1 MRRLEYFLFIYFCN
15 EMVGGWGLLPAHE
28 LIQGIKEGSKL
39 SASMITGPLFKSFIE
54 SEDVWL
60 CEPNKTRQMMTNW
73 PAAEIMLMGSW
84 ERIVVGVGRDA
95 CTVQPLSVVWRGN
108 GMRWRCIRDWEQP
121 SADGGFF
128 QFKRVISGQRI
139 DINLIHFSF
148 SVYFMSSLGLKWH
161 NPII

>member
-1 MRRLEYFLFIYFCN
+1 MWHLGFLFCY
-15 EMVGGWGLLPAHE
+15 EMVGGCAVLPAHE
-28 LIQGIKEGSKL
+28 LIWGIKESSEL

-84 ERIVVGVGRDA
+84 ERIVKGVSGDA
-95 CTVQPLSVVWRGN
+95 CTVQPLSVLWRGN
-108 GMRWRCIRDWEQP
+108 GMRWCCIRNWAQP
-121 SADGGFF
+121 PADGGFS
-128 QFKRVISGQRI
+128 QFKRVTSGQRV
-139 DINLIHFSF
+139 DINLIHLSF
-148 SVYFMSSLGLKWH
+148 SVYFMTSLGLRWH